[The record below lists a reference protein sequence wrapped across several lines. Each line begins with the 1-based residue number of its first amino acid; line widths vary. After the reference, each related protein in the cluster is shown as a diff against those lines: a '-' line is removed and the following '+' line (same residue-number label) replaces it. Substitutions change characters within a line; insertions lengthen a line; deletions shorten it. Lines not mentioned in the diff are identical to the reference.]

1 MESATEKGKGLKKY
15 LKKKDKRRYVRRG
28 KPELPA
34 TRRQG
39 PRLKARFCG
48 SDALHDLSP
57 WTSVSQSVKR

>member
-15 LKKKDKRRYVRRG
+15 LKKKDKRRYVQRG

-39 PRLKARFCG
+39 PRAQGPVLRLRCA
-48 SDALHDLSP
+48 A
-57 WTSVSQSVKR
+57 